1 MVWESNTCIENPY
14 RVSKVM
20 KYVFFAIVLLLLSTG
35 HAAAENAST
44 DVVITVDSTNLRFN
58 PSEVTLQEGQAVRFV
73 WGGQALPHNA
83 VAKDGLF
90 DSGDPSRDVD
100 YRFVFE
106 NGTAGDYVFVCEPH
120 ESLGMVGTI
129 TVEPA
134 PVVLPPPEVI
144 EEPEVVEEVP
154 ALSLLSSITMLAFV
168 AILRRPEEE

>member
-1 MVWESNTCIENPY
+1 MVCVSHTCIENPY
-14 RVSKVM
+14 RVSTDM
-20 KYVFFAIVLLLLSTG
+20 KYVIFTLLLLLLSSG

-134 PVVLPPPEVI
+134 PVPLPPPEVI

>member
-1 MVWESNTCIENPY
+1 
-14 RVSKVM
+14 M
-20 KYVFFAIVLLLLSTG
+20 KYVFITLFVLLFGIG

-44 DVVITVDSTNLRFN
+44 DVIITVDSTNLRFN

-90 DSGDPSRDVD
+90 DSGDTSRDVD

-106 NGTAGDYVFVCEPH
+106 NGTAGDYEFVCEPH

-134 PVVLPPPEVI
+134 PPSPPEVV
-144 EEPEVVEEVP
+144 EEEVEVVEEVP

-168 AILRRPEEE
+168 AVLRRPNEE

>member
-1 MVWESNTCIENPY
+1 
-14 RVSKVM
+14 M
-20 KYVFFAIVLLLLSTG
+20 KYVFFTLVLLLLSTG

-120 ESLGMVGTI
+120 ESVGMVGTI

-134 PVVLPPPEVI
+134 PVVLPPPPEDI

-168 AILRRPEEE
+168 AILRRPEDE

>member
-1 MVWESNTCIENPY
+1 
-14 RVSKVM
+14 M
-20 KYVFFAIVLLLLSTG
+20 KCVFITLLLLLLSTG
-35 HAAAENAST
+35 HAVAENAST
-44 DVVITVDSTNLRFN
+44 DVIITVDSTNLRFN

-106 NGTAGDYVFVCEPH
+106 NGTAGSHEFVCEPH
-120 ESLGMVGTI
+120 ESVGMVGTI

-134 PVVLPPPEVI
+134 PLPPPPAEV
-144 EEPEVVEEVP
+144 EEEEDVAVEEVP

-168 AILRRPEEE
+168 AVLRRPDEE

>member
-1 MVWESNTCIENPY
+1 MVWESDTCIENPY
-14 RVSKVM
+14 LLSVVM
-20 KYVFFAIVLLLLSTG
+20 KYVLFTLMLLLLSTG

-120 ESLGMVGTI
+120 ESVGMVGTI

-134 PVVLPPPEVI
+134 PVVLPPPEDI

>member
-1 MVWESNTCIENPY
+1 MVWESDTCIENPY
-14 RVSKVM
+14 LLSVVM
-20 KYVFFAIVLLLLSTG
+20 KYVLFTLMLLLLSTG

-83 VAKDGLF
+83 VAKEGLF

-120 ESLGMVGTI
+120 ESVGMVGTI

-134 PVVLPPPEVI
+134 PVVLPPPEDI

>member
-1 MVWESNTCIENPY
+1 MVCVSHTCIENPY
-14 RVSKVM
+14 RVSTDM
-20 KYVFFAIVLLLLSTG
+20 KYVIFTLLLLLLSSG

-129 TVEPA
+129 IVEPA
-134 PVVLPPPEVI
+134 PLPPPEVVED
-144 EEPEVVEEVP
+144 EETESVEEVP

-168 AILRRPEEE
+168 AVLRRPVEE

>member
-1 MVWESNTCIENPY
+1 MVCVSHTCIENPY

-120 ESLGMVGTI
+120 ENLGMVGTI
-129 TVEPA
+129 TVETA
-134 PVVLPPPEVI
+134 PLPPPEVVED
-144 EEPEVVEEVP
+144 EETESVEEVP

-168 AILRRPEEE
+168 AVLRRPVEE

>member
-1 MVWESNTCIENPY
+1 MVCVSHTCIENPY
-14 RVSKVM
+14 LLSRVM
-20 KYVFFAIVLLLLSTG
+20 KYVFFTLVLLLLSTG

-120 ESLGMVGTI
+120 ESVGMVGTI

-134 PVVLPPPEVI
+134 PVVLPPPEDI

-168 AILRRPEEE
+168 AILRRPEDE

>member
-1 MVWESNTCIENPY
+1 
-14 RVSKVM
+14 M

-100 YRFVFE
+100 YRFIFE

-168 AILRRPEEE
+168 AVLRRPAEE

>member
-1 MVWESNTCIENPY
+1 MVWESDTCIENPY
-14 RVSKVM
+14 LLSGVM
-20 KYVFFAIVLLLLSTG
+20 KYVFFTLMLLLLSTG

-83 VAKDGLF
+83 VAKEGLF

-120 ESLGMVGTI
+120 ESVGMVGTI

-134 PVVLPPPEVI
+134 PVVLPPPEDI